1 MPPQRPIMRRLRGQR
16 PAAAVQ
22 RLGVTARARLG
33 LSLDGPLIVVS
44 PICGT
49 CAGASDVEAKIEA
62 ALAGRWVESLAA
74 ARS

>member
-1 MPPQRPIMRRLRGQR
+1 VPPQRPVMRRLRGQH

-22 RLGVTARARLG
+22 WLGVTAHVRLG
-33 LSLDGPLIVVS
+33 LSLDGPLIVAL

-49 CAGASDVEAKIEA
+49 CAGASDVEAEIEA

-74 ARS
+74 ARG